1 MKSKQKKAI
10 EELKARQEQRKLML
24 DSIKEE
30 AEEKESDIE
39 KASPVVV
46 EEEEKGVELRAFTLG

>member
-30 AEEKESDIE
+30 AEDKEADVE
-39 KASPVVV
+39 NVPVPVAK
-46 EEEEKGVELRAFTLG
+46 EEEKGVELRAFTLG